1 MSTGAPP
8 SVVVC
13 PRFNAPSPTTI
24 AFVSRDHIL
33 FNIERAKLE
42 RASDFS
48 PPASVVSTPSER
60 VRLTES
66 SRALELLFRYM
77 DGDVN
82 INLDACEF
90 STVYELAEAA
100 QKYILFTAIPVCRQY
115 LRHHYKDNA
124 LEVLQFAVKY
134 NHVDIMA
141 LVAPHTIGED
151 ISTMR
156 DTLPGHLSI
165 PWVELND
172 EYQRVARDTI
182 ADPVDRFQAHARR
195 EQDAGYCDLEDEA
208 ESTWTWLERE
218 VGYTLLKTRG
228 RALLDLNTLFTEEM
242 RFRTRACSACRSVLD
257 KWREDIEFSLSN
269 IPLFSTHV

>member
-13 PRFNAPSPTTI
+13 PRCKREHVWELDSFKSDACPVNAPSPTTI

-77 DGDVN
+77 YGDVN

-100 QKYILFTAIPVCRQY
+100 QKYIVFTAIPVCRQY
-115 LRHHYKDNA
+115 LRCVSCCSKGGSMLMCCRHHYKDNA
-124 LEVLQFAVKY
+124 MEVLQFAVKY
-134 NHVDIMA
+134 NHVDIMD

-151 ISTMR
+151 ISTIR
-156 DTLPGHLSI
+156 DALPGHLLI
-165 PWVELND
+165 PWV
-172 EYQRVARDTI
+172 RCTT
-182 ADPVDRFQAHARR
+182 H
-195 EQDAGYCDLEDEA
+195 G
-208 ESTWTWLERE
+208 
-218 VGYTLLKTRG
+218 
-228 RALLDLNTLFTEEM
+228 
-242 RFRTRACSACRSVLD
+242 
-257 KWREDIEFSLSN
+257 SLS
-269 IPLFSTHV
+269 LY